1 MLYRFDKRYKRKS
14 DRVICYYHKNHP
26 TMFLETQSRLVIG
39 MLKGASIDMKISS
52 HFTRSTSTSIALS
65 VNLPADLILK
75 AGGLNSMKS

>member
-1 MLYRFDKRYKRKS
+1 
-14 DRVICYYHKNHP
+14 
-26 TMFLETQSRLVIG
+26 MFLETQSRLVMG

-52 HFTRSTSTSIALS
+52 HCTRSTSTSIALS